1 MNLYRCLAALLL
13 FGAAQTGKA
22 DTPEAAPLAQAF
34 GARPWVNGASIS
46 PDGKHVVFITAGA
59 GPLDVAMVQDVTT
72 GETKPITYA
81 DGKPLKIRRC
91 GWSANDRL
99 VCLFGG
105 ISRVDLQT
113 LEWSRVVAMNA
124 DGTKAINLGNAH
136 NDYRYFRGSDGEVID
151 WLSGTD
157 GTIVMT
163 RINGATF
170 RVERVD
176 TRTGKGNPVTPASAG
191 DLVIS
196 DGNGAIRIGGFFD
209 YNSAGFNGRVEYQY
223 RLANGDK
230 WLPFSKVTLDQ
241 GLKPIA
247 VDGSTNLAYGLQDL
261 NDHAALY
268 SVALDGT
275 LKTTLLF
282 SDPKLDVDDVERIG
296 RNNRVIGYR
305 YFSDRLQI
313 TYTDPAYKA
322 LTAKLARALPKLPN
336 IVIGGASTDEK
347 KLLIFADSDIDP
359 GHYFILDRD
368 SFRLTE
374 LLLERPQ
381 LEHQRLVEQR
391 SITYSAGDGTSI
403 LAYLF
408 MPPDGPQKG
417 LPALVMPHGGPS
429 SRDVWGF
436 DWLAQYFAAR
446 GYAVLQPEYRGSA
459 GFGKKFLGGSGFKSW
474 RTAIGDVNDAGRW
487 LVNQGIADP
496 AKLGIFG
503 WSYGGYA
510 ALQANYLDPS
520 LFKAVVAVAPVTE
533 LLGIRSNVL
542 EGANQKVAEDFLGAR
557 SNSVEGSPL
566 RHADVFKAP
575 VLMFHSDL
583 DVNVDINQS
592 KKMDAALKA
601 AGKQSRL
608 VIYPGLDHQLDDS
621 NVRADLLTQ
630 SDAFLRK
637 AFGIE

>member
-1 MNLYRCLAALLL
+1 MKTHRWLATLLL
-13 FGAAQTGKA
+13 CAAAQTGKA
-22 DTPEAAPLAQAF
+22 DTPQAANLAQAF

-59 GPLDVAMVQDVTT
+59 GPLDIAMVQDVTT

-81 DGKPLKIRRC
+81 DGKPLKIRKC

-105 ISRVDLQT
+105 ISHFDLQT
-113 LEWSRVVAMNA
+113 LGWSRVVAMDA
-124 DGTKAINLGNAH
+124 DGTKAINLGNAR
-136 NDYRYFRGSDGEVID
+136 NDFRYFRNSDGTVID

-163 RINGATF
+163 RIDGSAF

-176 TRTGKGNPVTPASAG
+176 TRTGKGDPVTPTSG
-191 DLVIS
+191 GGLVIS

-209 YNSAGFNGRVEYQY
+209 YNSAGYNGRDEYQY
-223 RLANGDK
+223 RLANSDK
-230 WLPFSKVTLDQ
+230 WLPFSKVTLGQ

-247 VDGSTNLAYGLQDL
+247 VDGSANLAYCLQDL
-261 NDHAALY
+261 NDHTALY

-275 LKTTLLF
+275 LKATLLF

-313 TYTDPAYKA
+313 VYTDPAYKA
-322 LTAKLARALPKLPN
+322 LTASLSRALPKLPN
-336 IVIGGASTDEK
+336 IVIEGASTDEK
-347 KLLIFADSDIDP
+347 KLLIFANSDVDP

-374 LLLERPQ
+374 LLQERPQ
-381 LEHQRLVEQR
+381 LEHQHLVEQR
-391 SITYSAGDGTSI
+391 SITYPAADGTPI
-403 LAYLF
+403 MAYLF
-408 MPPDGPQKG
+408 MPQEGPQKG
-417 LPALVMPHGGPS
+417 LPALVMPHGGPT

-474 RTAIGDVNDAGRW
+474 RTAIGDVNDAGHW
-487 LVNQGIADP
+487 LVGQGIADP

-510 ALQANYLDPS
+510 ALQVNYLDPS

-533 LLGIRSNVL
+533 LVGIRNNVL
-542 EGANQKVAEDFLGAR
+542 EGANQNVAEDFMGVR
-557 SNSVEGSPL
+557 SNSVDGSPL
-566 RHADVFKAP
+566 KHANAFVAP
-575 VLMFHSDL
+575 VLMFHGDL
-583 DVNVDINQS
+583 DINVDISQS

-630 SDAFLRK
+630 SDAFFRK
-637 AFGIE
+637 AFGTE